1 MREDVI
7 NSTDFT
13 TEQEALL
20 ELLLAQEG
28 IQPST
33 IQNIKRRTDEALLPL
48 SFAQQRLWFL
58 DQLIPDSALYIIS
71 AAFRLQGELDRDAF
85 ERALNEIVSRHEV
98 LRTNFV
104 FVDGKPAQT
113 IAATRP
119 QELSVIDLQYVPVAE
134 RAAEAQLRLQ
144 KEARK
149 PFDLTRDALLRTT
162 LLQLDTTEYIFLVT
176 THHIISD
183 TWSENLFIQEISTL
197 YTAFVQGQTPSLSE
211 LPIQYADF
219 SLWQRH
225 YLQGEV
231 HDQLVNYWKH
241 HLEGLSPLELPT
253 DRPRLADPHYNG
265 AQIYSSLPATLVQ
278 RLRVVSK
285 QENATL
291 FMTLLAAFQALL
303 ARYSGQ
309 DDIAVGSP
317 IANRT
322 LTELEGLI
330 GFFANTLVLRTDLS
344 GNPSFRTVLERVRET
359 LLDAY
364 AHQDLPF
371 EHLVEELRVPRDPSR
386 NPLFQVLFNMENT
399 PHTHFDL
406 PQLTLQTLPLDS
418 KIASFDLV
426 LFLEEDGDELHLLA
440 EYSTELFDE
449 ATISRLLGH
458 YQTLLEGIVENP
470 ARSLTSLP
478 LLTVAEREQLLV
490 SWNKTEIAFP
500 PARCVHHLIEE
511 QVERTPDLAALV
523 APDGEPLSYRD
534 LNRRANQLAHHL
546 IALGVEPGARVGIH
560 LPRSL
565 DAFVALL
572 AILKAG
578 AAYVPIDPANPKDRI
593 AFMLE
598 DAQVFILLT
607 HGFLRAALPEHHAQT
622 LCLDLEWST
631 IATASTDNPHTM
643 VGPDHLLYAM
653 YTSGSTG
660 KPKGV
665 AMSHR
670 ALYNLLQWQLS
681 TMVPP
686 RAPRMLQFASL
697 SFDVSYQEIFPPLSA
712 GGTIFLITE
721 ELRRDPLELLRF
733 ISQQRIEKLYLPVVA
748 LQQLSDV
755 SSMELLDLSQLR
767 EITAAG
773 EQLQITP
780 QVIRFFQ
787 RASSCTLHNF
797 YGPTETH
804 GVTIFTLTGD
814 PTTWPSLVPIGKP
827 IANDQV
833 YVLDPSGYP
842 LPIGV
847 IGELYL
853 GGIGVAD
860 GYLNRPELTAERF
873 VPDAYGPRRG
883 VRLYKTGDLARYRV
897 DGNLEFLGRIDHQVK
912 VRGFRVE
919 LEEIEAVLNQH
930 PAVRESVVVVRE
942 DVPGDKRL
950 VAYLVTEE
958 QQHLPTRELRNNV
971 LAQLPEYMV
980 PSSYVFLEAFPLTIN
995 RKVDQRR
1002 LPAPDQERPA
1012 LVETFVAARTATE
1025 QQLVQMWIEILRL
1038 ERVGVHDNFFELGGH
1053 SLLITQVVSRIRDIF
1068 GIDLPVRSFFG
1079 TSTIA
1084 LIAERIDQAQ
1094 QIGDGNG
1101 AGTQVSAPTI
1111 TRASRQRV
1119 RAQVSKKGEL
1129 TVTQTEQ

>member
-1 MREDVI
+1 MID
-7 NSTDFT
+7 N
-13 TEQEALL
+13 TEL
-20 ELLLAQEG
+20 
-28 IQPST
+28 
-33 IQNIKRRTDEALLPL
+33 QNAYVSPA

-58 DQLIPDSALYIIS
+58 DQLLSNSSLYNIADSIHISNIPNIPAL
-71 AAFRLQGELDRDAF
+71 
-85 ERALNEIVSRHEV
+85 ERSFNEIVRRHDT
-98 LRTNFV
+98 LRTTFASI
-104 FVDGKPAQT
+104 DGIAMQVIADTLTLKLPIINLMSIESQEERQIQAQRL
-113 IAATRP
+113 IDQEAA
-119 QELSVIDLQYVPVAE
+119 
-134 RAAEAQLRLQ
+134 
-144 KEARK
+144 K
-149 PFDLTRDALLRTT
+149 PFDLAHGPLIRTT
-162 LLQLDTTEYIFLVT
+162 LICLAENEYLLLLT
-176 THHIISD
+176 MHHTISD
-183 TWSENLFIQEISTL
+183 GWSISVFMRELAAL
-197 YTAFVQGQTPSLSE
+197 YTAFTQEQPSPLPE

-219 SLWQRH
+219 AEWQH
-225 YLQGEV
+225 EWLQGEV
-231 HDQLVNYWKH
+231 RDNLLTYWKKQ
-241 HLEGLSPLELPT
+241 LEDVPPLELPT
-253 DRPRLADPHYNG
+253 DYPRPAFLNFSGGHIAFELS
-265 AQIYSSLPATLVQ
+265 ASLTQALKVLS
-278 RLRVVSK
+278 R
-285 QENATL
+285 QENVTL
-291 FMTLLAAFQALL
+291 FMTLLAAFQTLL

-309 DDIAVGSP
+309 DDIVVGSP
-317 IANRT
+317 IANRNR
-322 LTELEGLI
+322 TEIEGLI
-330 GFFANTLVLRTDLS
+330 GFFANTLVLRADLS

-371 EHLVEELRVPRDPSR
+371 EHLVEALRVPRDPSR
-386 NPLFQVLFNMENT
+386 NPLFQVMFVLQNT
-399 PHTHFDL
+399 PSSRVELPGLTLDLSESYIGAATFDL
-406 PQLTLQTLPLDS
+406 LLFISENNDKLDCV
-418 KIASFDLV
+418 F
-426 LFLEEDGDELHLLA
+426 
-440 EYSTELFDE
+440 EYSSELFDE

-490 SWNKTEIAFP
+490 SWNKTETAFP

-607 HGFLRAALPEHHAQT
+607 HAFLRAALPEHHAQT

-721 ELRRDPLELLRF
+721 ELRRDPLALLRF
-733 ISQQRIEKLYLPVVA
+733 ISQQRIEKLHLPVVA

-847 IGELYL
+847 TGELYL

-1025 QQLVQMWIEILRL
+1025 QQLVQMWIEIYVLS
-1038 ERVGVHDNFFELGGH
+1038 GWASMII
-1053 SLLITQVVSRIRDIF
+1053 SLSSADI
-1068 GIDLPVRSFFG
+1068 LC
-1079 TSTIA
+1079 
-1084 LIAERIDQAQ
+1084 
-1094 QIGDGNG
+1094 
-1101 AGTQVSAPTI
+1101 
-1111 TRASRQRV
+1111 
-1119 RAQVSKKGEL
+1119 
-1129 TVTQTEQ
+1129 